1 MTILLGYIQRATA
14 SVPFNL
20 NSVQGVRTKHIPR
33 RATVLMA
40 MYSRAAT
47 DISNV
52 WTMIDM
58 RRTLRTYGKWSC
70 ASMNT
75 CASSCMTYMHYND
88 LTTMTA
94 LSIVVYIYVHP
105 ATVVLYLQSQY
116 ISEIQSNQQLFYT
129 LYAAGQKAL
138 TKHRNEL
145 EECLEKC
152 TDADS
157 ETQSN
162 SNTTSI
168 GAVCDEQIAQ
178 SAVQDAFTTIVHSA
192 RPVGSDSIIVTA
204 ANSSTWSIEELLQVN
219 AALCKYVTNGLTATG
234 LAGRQQKELPTS
246 AQFLLD
252 DT

>member
-1 MTILLGYIQRATA
+1 
-14 SVPFNL
+14 
-20 NSVQGVRTKHIPR
+20 
-33 RATVLMA
+33 
-40 MYSRAAT
+40 
-47 DISNV
+47 
-52 WTMIDM
+52 
-58 RRTLRTYGKWSC
+58 
-70 ASMNT
+70 
-75 CASSCMTYMHYND
+75 
-88 LTTMTA
+88 
-94 LSIVVYIYVHP
+94 LSTEP
-105 ATVVLYLQSQY
+105 QY

-138 TKHRNEL
+138 TKRRNEL

-157 ETQSN
+157 ETQSTN
-162 SNTTSI
+162 SI

-192 RPVGSDSIIVTA
+192 RPVGSDSNIVTA

-219 AALCKYVTNGLTATG
+219 AALCKYVTNGLTAAG

-252 DT
+252 DTVDDWEDLVV